1 MMKKIPVLLTAAVL
15 ILALAASL
23 FSCAMFEGGDDGTGD
38 GGLMPSDSQASQDAV
53 YSSLIG
59 LLRTE
64 IERLRSEQNADRDEY
79 SERISALESELAAVK
94 NAAGGTATP
103 TLPSPS
109 GGETT
114 APTVDETL
122 FTYTIDD
129 GKATL
134 TGYTGDGEAVT
145 VPGKLGG
152 CPVVAIADDCFRGKV
167 RISSVTLPEGL
178 EKIGWFAFFGCTS
191 LKSITVPASVV
202 SIGYDAFTN
211 CPKAVIVCPSGSAA
225 ERYAK
230 SYGISCSTAKG

>member
-1 MMKKIPVLLTAAVL
+1 MTKKIPVFLTAAVL
-15 ILALAASL
+15 ILAIAAGL
-23 FSCAMFEGGDDGTGD
+23 FSCAMFENRDGGTGD
-38 GGLMPSDSQASQDAV
+38 GDLLPSDSQAPQDAV

-94 NAAGGTATP
+94 NAASGTS
-103 TLPSPS
+103 PSPS
-109 GGETT
+109 SSGSETT

-122 FTYTIDD
+122 FTYTVDD

-152 CPVVAIADDCFRGKV
+152 YPVVAIADDCFRGKV

-191 LKSITVPASVV
+191 LKSVTVPASVV

-230 SYGISCSTAKG
+230 SYGISCSTARG